1 MTMVAPA
8 ADMVLRSG
16 GNARANLVYGRR
28 VLVVDDEESIRVVI
42 AALLEALGVIVTVA
56 ENGSQAL
63 ELYRRETFDAVLTD
77 YHMPQ
82 MRGDELACAIKNV
95 NPAQRVLL
103 ITGSAEDLREQGK
116 LPAGIDE
123 MIAKPCTL
131 DQLAHALSDIPR
143 QKSAAPSQNY
153 LAA

>member
-1 MTMVAPA
+1 
-8 ADMVLRSG
+8 MVLRSG
-16 GNARANLVYGRR
+16 GNARASLVCGKR
-28 VLVVDDEESIRVVI
+28 VLVVDDEESIRVII
-42 AALLEALGVIVTVA
+42 AALLEALGVVVTVA

-63 ELYRRETFDAVLTD
+63 ELYRREAFDAVLTD